1 MFLCMVYR
9 LWECKGC
16 YIQRDGTGVCV
27 CVCKSVLVLGKL
39 DGAG

>member
-1 MFLCMVYR
+1 MCFCV
-9 LWECKGC
+9 WCIGC
-16 YIQRDGTGVCV
+16 GNVRGAIYSGTERVCV